1 MNLIFVKKSILVI
14 VNIDILPKHPLLLL
28 FLLFHNN
35 LNSALVQLAAKH
47 HLLHLVIHLPVSN
60 L

>member
-1 MNLIFVKKSILVI
+1 MNLIFLKKSILII

-35 LNSALVQLAAKH
+35 LNSTLVQLAAAKH
-47 HLLHLVIHLPVSN
+47 HLLH
-60 L
+60 